1 MLYRVE
7 VAIES
12 AMDIVAMVIYDKG
25 RTVSDDYHNLEQ
37 LASLKIITSPL
48 EASLKRLNGLRN
60 AIVNKY
66 NRFEEET
73 VIKHT
78 SSIQKALLDFLQRVE
93 HELPTIF
100 GQNTK

>member
-1 MLYRVE
+1 
-7 VAIES
+7 
-12 AMDIVAMVIYDKG
+12 MVIYDKG

-60 AIVNKY
+60 AIVHKY